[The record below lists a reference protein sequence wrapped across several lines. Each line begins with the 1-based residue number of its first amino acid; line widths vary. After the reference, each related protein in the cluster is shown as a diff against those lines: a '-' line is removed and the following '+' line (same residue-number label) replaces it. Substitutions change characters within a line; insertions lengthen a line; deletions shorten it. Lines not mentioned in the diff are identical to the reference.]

1 MTKTIKKSFIA
12 VLMMLLAV
20 CAVFATMSVKSSFAD
35 ETPANVTAFNEYVAA
50 FDSYKDSDFTNA
62 VTLKDA
68 KEGIFGDTKKKE

>member
-35 ETPANVTAFNEYVAA
+35 ETSANVTAFNEYVAA
-50 FDSYKDSDFTNA
+50 FDSYKDSNFTDA
-62 VTLKDA
+62 AKLKEA
-68 KEGIFGDTKKKE
+68 KEELNS